1 MGFAGE
7 TFAIL
12 LSLIVV
18 TPRYASRTG
27 DEVARPPRRW
37 DQVTEWSREVV
48 RAAVKV
54 GPELNS
60 SFI

>member
-1 MGFAGE
+1 
-7 TFAIL
+7 
-12 LSLIVV
+12 VV

-37 DQVTEWSREVV
+37 DQVTEWSREVARV
-48 RAAVKV
+48 AVKV